1 MGQQN
6 SIQEIKNFS
15 QEIKKKMDIES
26 YVSTVDAWNISNI
39 WSITSLSITSL
50 IKSSIGNVF

>member
-6 SIQEIKNFS
+6 SIQESKNFS